1 MSESGEGLEPA
12 TFKSWGG
19 TIVESVKSICFVP
32 FEIVQVFAQAVWNLS
47 AAADACYNTAC
58 DVA

>member
-32 FEIVQVFAQAVWNLS
+32 FEIVQVFAQAV
-47 AAADACYNTAC
+47 
-58 DVA
+58 